1 MKRERY
7 ALRRDTCV
15 LKSGPCGVY
24 QPASSAEEIVA
35 KGICV
40 PIFQNLKSFI
50 FKEDIYAEEKT
61 RQEGTCLC
69 FRCR

>member
-35 KGICV
+35 KI
-40 PIFQNLKSFI
+40 IHFQGG
-50 FKEDIYAEEKT
+50 Y
-61 RQEGTCLC
+61 LC
-69 FRCR
+69 

>member
-7 ALRRDTCV
+7 ALRRDACV

-35 KGICV
+35 KGIMRTYI
-40 PIFQNLKSFI
+40 PKSQIIHFQGG
-50 FKEDIYAEEKT
+50 Y
-61 RQEGTCLC
+61 LC
-69 FRCR
+69 